1 MMLWGHH
8 RGHAM
13 TQKPTGRRGTRPAKP
28 KAVTAIGKVKP
39 PARKA
44 KPAAPADAAGRGRVY
59 TLAVSLLS
67 GPVTTAFARKNRSVV
82 RTIEIRGDQTLEQ
95 LHDCIFAAFDRD
107 DPHMYEFQM
116 GKGPMDPKGP
126 RYVLP
131 MAADED
137 FGPRIAG
144 TVDTTT
150 IDQMGLEVGR
160 QFGYWFDFGDD
171 WHHQIGVEKIVD
183 GPGDGPFPRVVKRV
197 GASPPQYV
205 GDDEG

>member
-1 MMLWGHH
+1 M
-8 RGHAM
+8 AK
-13 TQKPTGRRGTRPAKP
+13 KPTGRRGTRPATPKSTTGKAKP
-28 KAVTAIGKVKP
+28 T
-39 PARKA
+39 ARKA
-44 KPAAPADAAGRGRVY
+44 KPATTSAAASAGPARVY

-67 GPVTTAFARKNRSVV
+67 GPITKQFVRKNRSVV

-95 LHDCIFAAFDRD
+95 LHDGIFAAFDRD

-116 GKGPMDPKGP
+116 GSGPMDPEGP

-137 FGPRIAG
+137 FGPPVAG

-150 IDQMGLEVGR
+150 IDRMGLKVGR

-171 WHHQIGVEKIVD
+171 WHHRIGVERMED
-183 GPGDGPFPRVVKRV
+183 GPGDGPYPRVVKRV
-197 GASPPQYV
+197 GSSPPQYI